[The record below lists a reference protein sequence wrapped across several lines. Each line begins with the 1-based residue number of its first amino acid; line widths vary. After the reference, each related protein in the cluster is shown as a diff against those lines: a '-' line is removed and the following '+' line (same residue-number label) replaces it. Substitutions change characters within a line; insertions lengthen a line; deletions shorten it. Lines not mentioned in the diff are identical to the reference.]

1 MARIAEAEI
10 ERLKAE
16 VSLVQV
22 VESCGVG
29 GPLERLP
36 PGERLRADP
45 WG

>member
-22 VESCGVG
+22 LESSGVG
-29 GPLERLP
+29 GPLERLRQ
-36 PGERLRADP
+36 GS
-45 WG
+45 G